1 VVGETA
7 RDDEAEAIGAGSADV
22 DEGAEAEAEAEG
34 VGELLA
40 VGGVATAMLAE
51 ALGGVHSTSVGTT
64 AVAVSVSVEPAGP
77 GGTRACT

>member
-77 GGTRACT
+77 AGTRACI

>member
-7 RDDEAEAIGAGSADV
+7 RADDGEAAGEGSEDV
-22 DEGAEAEAEAEG
+22 DEGAEAEAEG